1 MDMDIPLQQQQQQ
14 QQHRQRHHVQQQQ
27 PWPQH
32 QAQGHHEVSKQPLP
46 QNPQQQQQQTLVRD
60 ADQRPSPLLS
70 DYVPPAGLALVN
82 VPVLLQQTACAIV
95 RWEELQKNLD
105 VRSDSASANLA
116 AQAHVRSSLKRDL
129 TNLIQLADAQTKHTQ
144 KMKFRQMQAMQQQAT
159 EPAAAVAAAAA
170 AAQGVQPL
178 PGGRNPARGGTGA
191 GLDSARAGVATGEAY
206 DEFPPKRKQVV
217 VQQPQRVPPAGGALR
232 AAAEGGAAN
241 ASSYAASNSGPTGA
255 MLMQQGAGGGSG
267 VGGAQGPGPGP
278 GPGAPPSNRHEG
290 IRQRIDRT
298 EPANKWVVLVDASLR
313 LPPGD
318 GTTFEHFTCMI
329 QNFLNNYNG
338 DVGAEVA
345 RALGSCL
352 DPRVFD
358 PTDIKRAQERMADIC
373 SRFQHGSQQ

>member
-1 MDMDIPLQQQQQQ
+1 MAARVRTVNAL
-14 QQHRQRHHVQQQQ
+14 HKHVSAARS
-27 PWPQH
+27 PVNCTSVFTPSPS
-32 QAQGHHEVSKQPLP
+32 AHERAVPPTQTTNKFIT
-46 QNPQQQQQQTLVRD
+46 QTLVRD
-60 ADQRPSPLLS
+60 ADQRPPPLLS
-70 DYVPPAGLALVN
+70 DYVPLAGFTHVN
-82 VPVLLQQTACAIV
+82 VPVLLQQTASAIV
-95 RWEELQKNLD
+95 RWEELQKSLD
-105 VRSDSASANLA
+105 VRSDSAPANLA

-129 TNLIQLADAQTKHTQ
+129 TNLTQLADAQTKHTQ

-159 EPAAAVAAAAA
+159 EPAAAVAAAA
-170 AAQGVQPL
+170 QEVQPL
-178 PGGRNPARGGTGA
+178 PGGRNPARDGTGV
-191 GLDSARAGVATGEAY
+191 GLDAARGGVATGEAY
-206 DEFPPKRKQVV
+206 DGFPPKRQQVV
-217 VQQPQRVPPAGGALR
+217 VQQPQRAPPAGGALR
-232 AAAEGGAAN
+232 AADGGGGAAN
-241 ASSYAASNSGPTGA
+241 ASSYAASNSGPIGA
-255 MLMQQGAGGGSG
+255 VLMQQGAGGGSG
-267 VGGAQGPGPGP
+267 GGGAQGPGPGP
-278 GPGAPPSNRHEG
+278 GAPPPSNRLEG